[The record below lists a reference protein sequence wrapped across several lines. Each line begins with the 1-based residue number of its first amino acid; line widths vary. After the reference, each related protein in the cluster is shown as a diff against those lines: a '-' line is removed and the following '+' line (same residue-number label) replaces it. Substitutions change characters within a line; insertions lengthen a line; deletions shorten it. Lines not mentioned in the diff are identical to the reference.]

1 MFGWIK
7 NLFSSKDTNVQA
19 NTSEEPETL
28 DMRETPVDNPLDYRE
43 DGSIQPGDPAYDA
56 MMESIN
62 NGKPMIANQRE
73 DGRWDVN
80 FT

>member
-28 DMRETPVDNPLDYRE
+28 DMREIPVDNPLDYRE
-43 DGSIQPGDPAYDA
+43 DGSIQPGDPVYDA